1 MTWRCIW
8 DIPGTPFP
16 AHADYATEVDAHRH
30 ALRLSAEIGGEV
42 AVVAL
47 GGDAECAPGATKRGL
62 GAIEGAS
69 TVSVGGR
76 GAGNERDDN
85 GGNS

>member
-16 AHADYATEVDAHRH
+16 AHADHATEVDAHRH

-47 GGDAECAPGATKRGL
+47 GGAESDSGCGVALGATEVAQGRQ
-62 GAIEGAS
+62 IE
-69 TVSVGGR
+69 
-76 GAGNERDDN
+76 EN
-85 GGNS
+85 GGNA